1 MSVLVVGSVAYDSVE
16 TPKGKVDKALGG
28 SAIFFSS
35 AASLFTDVNVVG
47 VVGDDYDFSK
57 VEFLKARGVNLDGVT
72 MVPGETFSWKGVYGD
87 DPNERETIYTRL
99 GVFADFKPQIPEKYR
114 NCDYIFLANIDPD
127 LQLNVLSQMNRPKLT
142 ALDTMNYWIEGKLD
156 SLLRVLEKVDILFL
170 NDSEIRLLTGLN
182 DVFKAGRRIFEM
194 GPKYV
199 MLKKGEHGS
208 VLMSAEDKFFTA
220 IYPVDE
226 VVDPTGAGD
235 TFAGGFMG
243 YLCREDSVDWDTL
256 KRSVIYGTAAASFA
270 VEDFS
275 VFRLQELSKVDIE
288 ERVELIRKMTK
299 F

>member
-57 VEFLKARGVNLDGVT
+57 VEFLKERGVNFDGVT

-99 GVFADFKPQIPEKYR
+99 GVFADFKPQIPEIYR
-114 NCDYIFLANIDPD
+114 DSDYVFLANIDPD
-127 LQLNVLSQMNRPKLT
+127 LQLNVLSQMERPKLV

-156 SLLRVLEKVDILFL
+156 SLLKVLEQIDILFL

-275 VFRLQELSKVDIE
+275 VFRLQKLSKADIE
-288 ERVELIRKMTK
+288 ERVERIREMTA

>member
-127 LQLNVLSQMNRPKLT
+127 LQLNILSQMERPKLT
-142 ALDTMNYWIEGKLD
+142 ALDTMNYWIEGKPG
-156 SLLRVLEKVDILFL
+156 SLLRVLKQIDILFL

-199 MLKKGEHGS
+199 VLKKGEHGS

-243 YLCREDSVDWDTL
+243 YLSREDSIDWDTL